1 MKYLRKT
8 ITFII
13 LMVLVPNASAVT
25 TKCTDANGKVIYTST
40 DCPSGYE
47 AKSVGEN
54 ISVVDGSAERA
65 LIAKELEKAKTQ
77 ATVAGNSGNE
87 ITSGDSAAGGLAATN
102 LARLVDAE
110 SLTQTAITARE
121 RLGLAT
127 VILIVVAAIFLYIF
141 RRKK

>member
-1 MKYLRKT
+1 MEL

-13 LMVLVPNASAVT
+13 LMVFASNASAAT
-25 TKCTDANGKVIYTST
+25 TKCTDPNGKVIYTST
-40 DCPSGYE
+40 ECPSGYK
-47 AKSVGEN
+47 AKSVEEN

-65 LIAKELEKAKTQ
+65 LIAKEIEKSKTQ
-77 ATVAGNSGNE
+77 ATIVGKSDNE
-87 ITSGDSAAGGLAATN
+87 ISAGEPATGGLTTAN
-102 LARLVDAE
+102 LARLTEAE

-127 VILIVVAAIFLYIF
+127 IILIIVAAIFLYIF